1 MRIGDGEP
9 LVKRIAGLYIA
20 WLVAAVLLVFAA
32 TGRHPYNF
40 YTALR
45 WICCAVFVYSAFTAR
60 EKNRVAWTWIFGA
73 LAVLSLRGRKQIAPI
88 FHLTTDQKVSGSNPL
103 GRAYRRLDQIAYG
116 NTKARKCS

>member
-1 MRIGDGEP
+1 VSR

-60 EKNRVAWTWIFGA
+60 ETNRVPWAWIFGV
-73 LAVLSLRGRKQIAPI
+73 LAVLFNPILPVHLRRDTWQTIDWATIAVI
-88 FHLTTDQKVSGSNPL
+88 V
-103 GRAYRRLDQIAYG
+103 IAAIVFWRPSV
-116 NTKARKCS
+116 KAASST